1 MDVRV
6 GKYSKKLPTAQQ
18 LFEPGALER
27 AHLTSFD
34 QQIRANDVPERFQLR
49 SIAVCPSVEGELEEE
64 AEWIYKHAFNTPP
77 ISRQDYFG
85 SGHRKGPSTISKIR
99 EALNL
104 MRNQKFEVCMK
115 IWFFFHEFIWLT
127 TSFGL
132 QVPFIAFYR
141 KEHID
146 PELNITDLW
155 KIFHWDEKVL
165 IRMLHNW
172 YQIT

>member
-1 MDVRV
+1 M
-6 GKYSKKLPTAQQ
+6 GKYSKKKKSTAQQ
-18 LFEPGALER
+18 LFEPGELER

-77 ISRQDYFG
+77 ISRQDYFEAEASFG

-104 MRNQKFEVCMK
+104 MRNQKFEVCMG
-115 IWFFFHEFIWLT
+115 I
-127 TSFGL
+127 
-132 QVPFIAFYR
+132 
-141 KEHID
+141 
-146 PELNITDLW
+146 
-155 KIFHWDEKVL
+155 
-165 IRMLHNW
+165 
-172 YQIT
+172 